1 MNEHINL
8 PTHTQAMPFSDAVWA
23 GDLLYLS
30 GRIGV
35 IPGTRKLP
43 REATEEARLLLDG
56 VRDVLAAA
64 NLTMDDLVFVQ
75 VSTPDVSLY
84 DVFNGVYTKYFKG
97 PLPARAFLGSGP
109 LLSGARF
116 ELWGIAKKQ

>member
-1 MNEHINL
+1 MNFAKSYATYFHEEMRRNLADTVFRTQSATLISMNEHINL

-56 VRDVLAAA
+56 VREVLAAA
-64 NLTMDDLVFVQ
+64 SLTMDDLVFVQ
-75 VSTPDVSLY
+75 VSTPDV
-84 DVFNGVYTKYFKG
+84 
-97 PLPARAFLGSGP
+97 
-109 LLSGARF
+109 
-116 ELWGIAKKQ
+116 